1 MKPARA
7 NFIAI
12 NNYMSFMKKQF
23 LLFAAFCCLCSV
35 SQAQKKTKTKTASA
49 ISPAS
54 VNRPKLVIGLVVD
67 QMRWDYLYRYY
78 DRYAEGGF
86 KRLLNEGFS
95 VENTLIPYTPT
106 YTAVGHSSIY
116 TGSVPAITGIIGNNW
131 YDPQTYKGVYCT
143 DDSTVTGVGSNNA
156 AGKMSPKNLLSSTI
170 TDELRLAT
178 NFQGK
183 VIGLSMKDRGSI
195 LPAGHTPNGAYW
207 YDGQTGNWITST
219 YYMKELPLWVQDYN
233 KQKIANQ
240 YYNMDWNTLY
250 PADSYL
256 QSTAD
261 NKEYEGITT
270 GEKSPTFPHAL
281 KGYAGKN
288 YDMIRSTPYGNT
300 ITLDIAKEAIKAEG
314 LGKDNITD
322 FLAVS
327 CSSTD
332 YVGHQYG
339 PNSMEAEDTYLRLDL
354 DLASF
359 FDYLDKTVGEGN
371 YLVFLSADHGAA
383 HVPGFMKEN
392 KMPAGV
398 VDNKTIVNGLNT
410 YLESKFKIKKPALMA
425 MNNQIIFDPRNP
437 DRKDIDFMAMKAA
450 TITYLRTLDG
460 IANAVDLTRI
470 SESTLPA
477 IQKEMITNGY
487 NARLS
492 GDVYFIL
499 QPNYFDGGKTGTT
512 HGAWNPYDAHIPLVF
527 MGWGVKHGATNK
539 THYMTDIAATLAA
552 MLHIQMPSG
561 CIGEPITE
569 LTKQ

>member
-1 MKPARA
+1 MKR
-7 NFIAI
+7 N
-12 NNYMSFMKKQF
+12 
-23 LLFAAFCCLCSV
+23 LLFAGLCCLCSLTF
-35 SQAQKKTKTKTASA
+35 AQKKTKT
-49 ISPAS
+49 PAS
-54 VNRPKLVIGLVVD
+54 FPAAIDRPKLVIGLVVD

-78 DRYAEGGF
+78 DRYTEGGF
-86 KRLLNEGFS
+86 KRLINEGFS
-95 VENTLIPYTPT
+95 AENTFIPYTPT

-131 YDPQTYKGVYCT
+131 FDPQTRKSVYCT
-143 DDSTVTGVGSNNA
+143 DDSTVTGVGANNA

-178 NFQGK
+178 NFRGK
-183 VIGLSMKDRGSI
+183 VIGISLKDRGSI
-195 LPAGHTPNGAYW
+195 LPAGHTPTGAYW
-207 YDGQTGNWITST
+207 YDGETGNWITST
-219 YYMKELPLWVQDYN
+219 YYMNQLPSWVQDYN
-233 KQKIANQ
+233 KQKMANK
-240 YYNMDWNTLY
+240 YYDMDWNTLY
-250 PADSYL
+250 PIATYT

-261 NKEYEGITT
+261 NKSYEGVTKGETT
-270 GEKSPTFPHAL
+270 PTFPHPL
-281 KGYAGKN
+281 KGYAGNN

-300 ITLDIAKEAIKAEG
+300 ITLDLAKVAIQAEG

-339 PNSMEAEDTYLRLDL
+339 PNSIEAEDTYLRLDQ
-354 DLASF
+354 DMASF
-359 FDYLDKTVGEGN
+359 FDYLDKTVGKGK

-392 KMPAGV
+392 RMHAGL
-398 VDNKTIVNGLNT
+398 VDNKAIVTGLNT
-410 YLESKFKIKKPALMA
+410 YLESRFRIKKPALMA
-425 MNNQIIFDPRNP
+425 MNNQIIFDHSNK
-437 DRKDIDFMAMKAA
+437 DMQDIDFSAMKTA
-450 TITYLRTLDG
+450 TITYLRTLNG

-470 SESTLPA
+470 AESTLPA

-499 QPNYFDGGKTGTT
+499 QPNYFDGGNTGTT
-512 HGAWNPYDAHIPLVF
+512 HGAWNPYDSHIPCVF
-527 MGWGVKHGATNK
+527 MGWNVKHGKTNK
-539 THYMTDIAATLAA
+539 TYHMTDIAATLAA

-561 CIGEPITE
+561 CVGEPITE
-569 LTKQ
+569 LTHQ